1 MRLRG
6 SKSVSVVLTG
16 IIFSMYLF
24 PFQLFVLPGINTKNG
39 LAAIGLLLLAFHL
52 AGKSQGLMN
61 KDLFKLGLYAASVSL
76 ISLISVT
83 LNGTT
88 DYAYVTYI
96 VSMCIWL
103 SGAFVVT
110 SSIRKTHGTISIDL
124 ICKYIIALSVFQC
137 IVALCNDMYPPLKMF
152 LDRYINSGQD
162 FLDTVNRMYGIGACL
177 DSAGIRFSCALI
189 MVSYLI
195 VNGKDISKVTNVLL
209 VISYIIIVV
218 IGNMIARTT
227 TVGLVMSLLY
237 LAFASGLLK
246 FKLTNRAKQF
256 FVWFVII
263 AIIIIPIGIYLY
275 NNNITI
281 HNNLRFAFEG
291 VFNYFEKG
299 KWLTASTNKLKGMY
313 VFPESVKTWVVGDGY
328 FSNPK
333 DTDPYFTGEIIDGY
347 YMGSDVGYIRFIFYF
362 GVIGLLTFSLY
373 ICKAGAICTKYFR
386 SQKALIMILLA
397 LNFVV
402 WFKIATDLFFIF
414 AILLTSKWGEENDSE
429 TSTAKE

>member
-1 MRLRG
+1 MRLSN
-6 SKSVSVVLTG
+6 SKSICVLLTG

-39 LAAIGLLLLAFHL
+39 LAAVGLILFVFHL
-52 AGKSQGLMN
+52 AKKSQGLIN
-61 KDLFKLGLYAASVSL
+61 KDLLILGLYAAAVSLMSL
-76 ISLISVT
+76 ISTT

-88 DYAYVTYI
+88 DYAYATYL

-110 SSIRKTHGTISIDL
+110 SSIRKTHGMISIDL

-137 IVALCNDMYPPLKMF
+137 VIALCNDMYPPFKMF
-152 LDRYINSGQD
+152 LDQYINSGQE

-189 MVSYLI
+189 MISYLI
-195 VNGKDISKVTNVLL
+195 INGNDGSKVTNVLL
-209 VISYIIIVV
+209 VISYIIIII

-227 TVGLVMSLLY
+227 TVGFVVSLFY

-263 AIIIIPIGIYLY
+263 AVIMVPIGIYLY

-281 HNNLRFAFEG
+281 HKNIRFAFEG

-299 KWLTASTNKLKGMY
+299 EWSTASTSKLKGMY
-313 VFPESVKTWVVGDGY
+313 VFPETVRTWVIGDGY

-333 DTDPYFTGEIIDGY
+333 DIDPYFTGKIIDGY
-347 YMGSDVGYIRFIFYF
+347 YMGTDVGYLRFIYYF

-373 ICKAGAICTKYFR
+373 ICKAGMICTKYFR
-386 SQKALIMILLA
+386 SQKALIMIILA
-397 LNFVV
+397 LNFIV
-402 WFKIATDLFFIF
+402 WFKVATDLFFIF
-414 AILLTSKWGEENDSE
+414 AIFLTSKWVEENGSE
-429 TSTAKE
+429 RTLTKE